1 MAKTIEDLLN
11 GNQHFVDTFL
21 KDDPDFFKESAKGQQ
36 PEFLWIGCS
45 DSRVPESKVT
55 DSDPGRLFVHRNIA
69 NVVVR
74 TDANL
79 LSVAYYA
86 IRVLKVKHVIICGH
100 YGCGG
105 VQAAMSHNKFGYIDS
120 WLGHIK
126 DVYRINEAELS
137 AIPKEEDR
145 FKRLVELNVAEQV
158 KHMATIPFVQESWED
173 GEFPYI
179 HGWVYDLHTGLIK
192 DLGISVNSTAQVSE
206 IYSYK

>member
-11 GNQHFVDTFL
+11 GNQHFADSYL
-21 KDDPDFFKESAKGQQ
+21 KEDPDFFKESAKGQQ

-126 DVYRINEAELS
+126 DVYRMNEAELS
-137 AIPKEEDR
+137 AIPKEEDK
-145 FKRLVELNVAEQV
+145 FKRLVELNVEEQV

-179 HGWVYDLHTGLIK
+179 HGWVYDLHSGLIN
-192 DLGISVNSTAQVSE
+192 DLGITVNSTAQVSE